1 MLKEVLVVEGKMDT
15 VAIKRALEADTI
27 ETGGFTLAPY
37 TLRQIEAAYKKRGII
52 ILTDPDGAGERIR
65 RFLTQRFPEA
75 GQAFVPK
82 ADATAHNDVGIE
94 QAQPEA
100 ILAAL
105 SKVRHH
111 EYKPDSEFNSQDLWQ
126 NDLAGTDSAAYRRD
140 KMGALLGIGVAIDAF
155 LVRMTLGPALMKL
168 AGENAALQGGPGS
181 FTPAFLDALYAGGD
195 Q

>member
-15 VAIKRALEADTI
+15 VAVAKALEADTI

-65 RFLTQRFPEA
+65 RYLTERFPDA
-75 GQAFVPK
+75 GQAFIPK
-82 ADATAHNDVGIE
+82 RQATANNDVGVE

-105 SKVRHH
+105 ARVRHH
-111 EYKPDSEFNSQDLWQ
+111 EYCPQQEFTSMDLFHY
-126 NDLAGTDSAAYRRD
+126 DLNGSPSASARRD
-140 KMGALLGIGVAIDAF
+140 ALGELLGIGYGNAKRF
-155 LVRMTLGPALMKL
+155 LERLNHYGVSREEFL
-168 AGENAALQGGPGS
+168 AALDKLES
-181 FTPAFLDALYAGGD
+181 EEWINR
-195 Q
+195 

>member
-27 ETGGFTLAPY
+27 ETGGFNLAPH

-94 QAQPEA
+94 QAQPDA

-105 SKVRHH
+105 AKVRHH
-111 EYKPDSEFNSQDLWQ
+111 EYSPVDQFCSRDLWQ
-126 NDLAGTDSAAYRRD
+126 NDLAGAGSAADRRD
-140 KMGALLGIGVAIDAF
+140 KMGALLGIGYGNAKRF
-155 LVRMTLGPALMKL
+155 LERLNSYGVTR
-168 AGENAALQGGPGS
+168 GEFNAALAQLGEQHG
-181 FTPAFLDALYAGGD
+181 
-195 Q
+195 

>member
-15 VAIKRALEADTI
+15 VAIRKALEADTI
-27 ETGGFTLAPY
+27 ETGGFTLAPH

-65 RFLTQRFPEA
+65 RFLTERFPEA

-82 ADATAHNDVGIE
+82 GQATAHNDVGIE

-105 SKVRHH
+105 AKVRHH
-111 EYKPDSEFNSQDLWQ
+111 EYKPQATFVIADLFNNGLSGGPE
-126 NDLAGTDSAAYRRD
+126 ASARRD
-140 KMGALLGIGVAIDAF
+140 AVGAELGIGYGNVKRFLERHNRYGVTREEFTAAVAH
-155 LVRMTLGPALMKL
+155 
-168 AGENAALQGGPGS
+168 LQK
-181 FTPAFLDALYAGGD
+181 
-195 Q
+195 

>member
-111 EYKPDSEFNSQDLWQ
+111 EYNPDSEFTSQDLWQ

-140 KMGALLGIGVAIDAF
+140 KMGALLGIGYGNAKRF
-155 LVRMTLGPALMKL
+155 LERLNSYGVTRSEFDEALAQLGEQH
-168 AGENAALQGGPGS
+168 G
-181 FTPAFLDALYAGGD
+181 
-195 Q
+195 

>member
-75 GQAFVPK
+75 GPLYLKRTLRRTMMWASSR
-82 ADATAHNDVGIE
+82 
-94 QAQPEA
+94 
-100 ILAAL
+100 L
-105 SKVRHH
+105 SLRQ
-111 EYKPDSEFNSQDLWQ
+111 SWQ
-126 NDLAGTDSAAYRRD
+126 R
-140 KMGALLGIGVAIDAF
+140 
-155 LVRMTLGPALMKL
+155 
-168 AGENAALQGGPGS
+168 
-181 FTPAFLDALYAGGD
+181 
-195 Q
+195 

>member
-15 VAIKRALEADTI
+15 VAIRKALEADTI

-65 RFLTQRFPEA
+65 KFLTERFPDA
-75 GQAFVPK
+75 GQAFIPK
-82 ADATAHNDVGIE
+82 VQATANNDVGVE

-105 SKVRHH
+105 AKVRHH
-111 EYKPDSEFNSQDLWQ
+111 EYRPQAEFTHMDLFEH
-126 NDLAGTDSAAYRRD
+126 DLNGSPRAAARRD
-140 KMGALLGIGVAIDAF
+140 ALGAELGIGYGNAKRF
-155 LVRMTLGPALMKL
+155 LERLNHYGVTREEFL
-168 AGENAALQGGPGS
+168 AALAKIGE
-181 FTPAFLDALYAGGD
+181 
-195 Q
+195 